1 MKITESHCAGCNK
14 APLKKQGPIFLC
26 RLRESGARAYI
37 ELFTFYHFKSAGGWR
52 PILIVPVNI
61 CSRI

>member
-37 ELFTFYHFKSAGGWR
+37 ELFTFYHFKSAGGQY
-52 PILIVPVNI
+52 
-61 CSRI
+61 